1 MSIPIGMEVYTDCNS
16 CSHGCKILKE
26 NRWTVLSIGIQR
38 SGYFLLH
45 PLGDNQAMIDYN
57 CPQRHVHVAQRL
69 KVVGNELILE
79 EIK

>member
-16 CSHGCKILKE
+16 CPNGCKILKE
-26 NRWTVLSIGIQR
+26 NRWTVLGTSTAR
-38 SGYFLLH
+38 AGYVLLR

-57 CPQRHVHVAQRL
+57 CPQQHVYMTQRL